1 MKTSESIKQISPAIV
16 TVQANIKMA
25 LKESTNPHFKSKF
38 ANLESVWDAC
48 REQLK
53 DANLA
58 VIQTFSVV
66 DGKICLDTTLRHT
79 SGEWIRG
86 TQLLNE
92 IKQDPQATASA
103 STYARRYGLAAI
115 LGIIQTD
122 DDGEQAMGRKPSVNI
137 DKDIAVAAQALNHS
151 KTKDEA
157 RKIWTTMVQPIFHM
171 MDAPTQKLFN
181 DCKDRIVRELQ

>member
-1 MKTSESIKQISPAIV
+1 MKTSESIKQIAPALV
-16 TVQANIKMA
+16 KLQGKIKMA

-48 REQLK
+48 REPLQECG
-53 DANLA
+53 LA
-58 VIQTFSVV
+58 AIQPFNIV
-66 DGKICLDTTLRHT
+66 DGKGCLDTVIMHE
-79 SGEWIRG
+79 SGEWIMG

-92 IKQDPQATASA
+92 IKQDPQASASA
-103 STYARRYGLAAI
+103 SSYARRYGLSAM

-122 DDGEQAMGRKPSVNI
+122 DDAEAAMGRKPGNI

-157 RKIWTTMVQPIFHM
+157 RKIWTTMVQPIFHL

>member
-66 DGKICLDTTLRHT
+66 DGKSCLDTTLLHT
-79 SGEWIRG
+79 SGEWIMG

>member
-1 MKTSESIKQISPAIV
+1 MKTSESIKQIAPAIV

-48 REQLK
+48 RDQLK
-53 DANLA
+53 EVQLA

-66 DGKICLDTTLRHT
+66 DGKSCLDTTLLHS
-79 SGEWIRG
+79 SGEWIMG

-122 DDGEQAMGRKPSVNI
+122 DDGEQAMGRKPSANI
-137 DKDIAVAAQALNHS
+137 DKDIAVAAQAFNHS
-151 KTKDEA
+151 KSKDEA
-157 RKIWTTMVQPIFHM
+157 RKIWTTMVQPIFHL

-181 DCKDRIVRELQ
+181 DRKDQIVRELQ